1 MFSKLG
7 QRSISWWICVT
18 ITGVFAASLL
28 TVVAYP
34 AYAALC
40 TATCTKDDCDDN
52 GPPLFCSDCNTG
64 LNGGDFTHLAQV
76 NALIAW
82 ASPNPNSRQCY
93 GRVDTFHST
102 EGTNLSD
109 QAQIFNA
116 TYRSLIIKKRGVLK
130 CNPGPGSL
138 VNGESKYSFAIPAGQ
153 TRSHSR
159 SQSVTYT
166 LGTQDVACTYE
177 GQAVTQVN
185 YDGAGNADVQCPDD
199 EKPEIDVADNCN

>member
-7 QRSISWWICVT
+7 QHSTSWWICVT
-18 ITGVFAASLL
+18 ITGIFATILV

-40 TATCTKDDCDDN
+40 VTTCTDEDVC
-52 GPPLFCSDCNTG
+52 GSLPFCSSCNTG
-64 LNGGDFTHLAQV
+64 LNGGDFTHKAQV

-109 QAQIFNA
+109 QEQIFNA
-116 TYRSLIIKKRGVLK
+116 TYRSLIIKKSGVLK
-130 CNPGPGSL
+130 CNPTYPSL
-138 VNGESKYSFAIPAGQ
+138 VNGESDYSFVIPVGE

-185 YDGAGNADVQCPDD
+185 YDGEGNADVQCPDD